1 MCHYYIAVTS
11 SYHSRRQC
19 WCNSTSSMPGWDG
32 KGIGMV
38 QVEAEKKGGGDADE
52 TAEGAGGCAGRA
64 HYFQFDPG
72 TEISAGRDVL
82 LLFAGVGECGIS
94 VRGGIPA
101 AVNAVRRLVAWPWFL
116 LRLVSCV
123 S

>member
-1 MCHYYIAVTS
+1 
-11 SYHSRRQC
+11 
-19 WCNSTSSMPGWDG
+19 MPGWDG

-101 AVNAVRRLVAWPWFL
+101 VNAVPHLVAWCMVAWFL
-116 LRLVSCV
+116 AWAFRA
-123 S
+123 

>member
-1 MCHYYIAVTS
+1 M
-11 SYHSRRQC
+11 
-19 WCNSTSSMPGWDG
+19 CNSTSSMPGWDG

-52 TAEGAGGCAGRA
+52 TSEGAGGRAGRA

-82 LLFAGVGECGIS
+82 LLFAGVGECGIG

-101 AVNAVRRLVAWPWFL
+101 AVNASPSCGMVHGCLVSC
-116 LRLVSCV
+116 LVSCV

>member
-1 MCHYYIAVTS
+1 
-11 SYHSRRQC
+11 
-19 WCNSTSSMPGWDG
+19 MPGWDG

-64 HYFQFDPG
+64 HYFQFNPG

-101 AVNAVRRLVAWPWFL
+101 AVNAVRHLVAWSMVAWFSWF
-116 LRLVSCV
+116 RRA
-123 S
+123 